1 MAALV
6 SHMSISMISSIFS
19 VLYTGLSLTSDS
31 VNNHDFS
38 SQKSAELIRRCTYI
52 IEDLEQL
59 SPEFLATGRGI
70 DLQKY
75 IYDAICWSKE
85 YEKKSSVKKI
95 LFSDA
100 YKSRF
105 EEFYR
110 LIDSSYENFIR
121 SLTLSKFNALSQ
133 PNISPLRKPSI
144 FNIDIFE

>member
-1 MAALV
+1 M
-6 SHMSISMISSIFS
+6 
-19 VLYTGLSLTSDS
+19 TLTSDS
-31 VNNHDFS
+31 VNNHNFS
-38 SQKSAELIRRCTYI
+38 SQKSAELIKKCTYI

-59 SPEFLATGRGI
+59 PTEILSTGRAV

-75 IYDAICWSKE
+75 VYDAICWSKE

-121 SLTLSKFNALSQ
+121 SLTLSKFNTLSQ
-133 PNISPLRKPSI
+133 PNISPLRKFST
-144 FNIDIFE
+144 FNTDIFE